1 MKAYHW
7 RNLIAE
13 RDRLKRLSMG
23 EPAPDAPDVQVNLPP
38 RNVPPAQLVTAPAPP
53 AVATP
58 HRAIVALPDT
68 TPGRY
73 ICIECRFYAQRQ
85 CTNSETRSPVTGNYV
100 EAMAARKERES
111 CGSRG
116 RYFQARMRKPVRARV
131 VDDSEPE
138 QYIPP
143 VPVRR
148 LEVFRDEQIV
158 SLWDVAMRPDCA

>member
-23 EPAPDAPDVQVNLPP
+23 EPAPDAPPVQVTPMPP
-38 RNVPPAQLVTAPAPP
+38 KAKTPIESRPVNAIVAGRPICMECAHYSERFCTNPQARNPVTGQPTEAAAARKDRFSCGPSGHFWTLRPAPP
-53 AVATP
+53 QRS
-58 HRAIVALPDT
+58 RAPRD
-68 TPGRY
+68 
-73 ICIECRFYAQRQ
+73 
-85 CTNSETRSPVTGNYV
+85 NSEPMEYV
-100 EAMAARKERES
+100 
-111 CGSRG
+111 
-116 RYFQARMRKPVRARV
+116 
-131 VDDSEPE
+131 
-138 QYIPP
+138 PP